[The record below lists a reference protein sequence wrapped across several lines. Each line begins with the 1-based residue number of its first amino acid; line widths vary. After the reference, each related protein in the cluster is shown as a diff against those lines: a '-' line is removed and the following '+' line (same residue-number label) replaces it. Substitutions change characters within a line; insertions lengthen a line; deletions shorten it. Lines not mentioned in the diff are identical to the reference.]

1 MERLNITDPG
11 INEYIKLMCNS
22 TDDVLEEMEKYAAE
36 NGFPIIGPMVGP
48 FLRQIAIISKAKNI
62 LELGSGYGY
71 SAYWFAGGIPED
83 GRIICT
89 DNDRSNRKR
98 ALEFLMRGGFEKKID
113 FRVGDALEV
122 ASELEGPFDIILND
136 IDKHDYPRAFDIALK
151 LLRPGGIFITDNV
164 LWSGR
169 ILSENPDDTTKKI
182 QEFNRKLFDSKG
194 VISSIIPI
202 RDGLGLA
209 VKL

>member
-1 MERLNITDPG
+1 MERLDITNPR
-11 INEYIKLMCNS
+11 INEYIKWMSNS

-36 NGFPIIGPMVGP
+36 NDFPIIGPMVGP
-48 FLRQIAIISKAKNI
+48 FLRQIAIISRAKNI

-71 SAYWFAGGIPED
+71 SAYWFAGGIPDD

-89 DNDRSNRKR
+89 DTDQSNRKR
-98 ALEFLMRGGFEKKID
+98 ALEYLMRGGFETKID
-113 FRVGDALEV
+113 FRVGDALEI
-122 ASELEGPFDIILND
+122 ASELDGPFDIILND
-136 IDKHDYPRAFDIALK
+136 IDKHDYPRAFDIAMRLLK
-151 LLRPGGIFITDNV
+151 PGGIFITDNV

-169 ILSENPDDTTKKI
+169 VLSENPDDTTKRV

-194 VISSIIPI
+194 IISSIIPI
-202 RDGLGLA
+202 RDGLGLV